1 MADIFNLRK
10 TRGLK
15 TFSALF
21 AALAMLSLPT
31 STAYGLSAKDGK
43 PTTAQERSEE
53 AAKTDEKA
61 AGKLQSKPL
70 QSAREGSMTVAAMRD
85 IMKRLDEKLQEPRPG
100 TFLMVV
106 NDFEVLVVTA
116 EQANRMRVM
125 VRIRT
130 AENLSKEELLR
141 ISQAN
146 LDAALDARYAIG
158 RGVLWATYIHPLSSL
173 HPLQFIEAIGSTVNL
188 AASYGTSYSSGQLIY
203 GGGDSRGIIGRKL
216 IDQLIKKGRPI

>member
-1 MADIFNLRK
+1 MASIFNRIKRSRL
-10 TRGLK
+10 TSI
-15 TFSALF
+15 SAMVLGIM
-21 AALAMLSLPT
+21 AVGSMAT
-31 STAYGLSAKDGK
+31 TTAYSLTAKDGK
-43 PTTAQERSEE
+43 PVTE
-53 AAKTDEKA
+53 EKA
-61 AGKLQSKPL
+61 PQAGEQKAPDVKSLE
-70 QSAREGSMTVAAMRD
+70 SAREGSMTLAGMRD
-85 IMKRLDEKLQEPRPG
+85 IIKRLDEKAQEPRAG
-100 TFLMVV
+100 TFVLVV
-106 NDFEVLVVTA
+106 NDFEVLIVTA

-125 VRIRT
+125 VRVRS
-130 AENLSKEELLR
+130 AEKLTKEELLR

-188 AASYGTSYSSGQLIY
+188 AASYGTSYSSGQLLY

>member
-1 MADIFNLRK
+1 MAGIFDLR
-10 TRGLK
+10 RIGLIAGII
-15 TFSALF
+15 TTSVV
-21 AALAMLSLPT
+21 LAFVGLPP
-31 STAYGLSAKDGK
+31 STAYGLTAKDGK
-43 PTTAQERSEE
+43 PATADKKSGEVANPEK
-53 AAKTDEKA
+53 KTED
-61 AGKLQSKPL
+61 KLQSKPL
-70 QSAREGSMTVAAMRD
+70 QSAREGSMTVATMRS
-85 IMKRLDEKLQEPRPG
+85 IMKRLDEKVKEPRPG

-130 AENLSKEELLR
+130 AENLTKEELLR